1 MERTLSAKEAKIV
14 LELEWRD
21 QKILTL
27 KEIQQMLGCKNGYAR
42 VLAHSLVTKRWL
54 EKLGGGKYLFIP
66 AARGLQAVPSFNP
79 LLIGGAFVHPYY
91 FSYATSN
98 HYYGFST
105 QIPSRI
111 YIACLKAK
119 KGVRIRQHTFHFVHL
134 KAEKFFGYQ
143 TVKVFQDEVQMA
155 DREKSVVDSLDKLSY
170 AGGIAQAAAVIHQ
183 AQRSLDWEKLA
194 EVALRMDAG
203 ALVARL
209 GFLLQTLD
217 IQVPP
222 HLIEPLQSRIGA
234 TKTYLAPIRRWGK
247 EGTYNK
253 TWQVICNVPEE
264 VLFSEIAI
272 H

>member
-1 MERTLSAKEAKIV
+1 MERTLSANEAKIV

-27 KEIQQMLGCKNGYAR
+27 KEIQEILGCKNGYAR

-66 AARGLQAVPSFNP
+66 ASRGPQAVPSFNP
-79 LLIGGAFVHPYY
+79 LLIGGVFVHPYY
-91 FSYATSN
+91 FSYQTSN

-105 QIPSRI
+105 QIPSQI

-119 KGVRIRQHTFHFVHL
+119 KEVRIRRHTFHFVHL
-134 KAEKFFGYQ
+134 KEERFFGYQ
-143 TVKVFQDEVQMA
+143 TVKVFHDEVLMA
-155 DREKSVVDSLDKLSY
+155 DKEKSVVDSLDKVSY
-170 AGGIAQAAAVIHQ
+170 AGGIAQVAAMIHQ

-194 EVALRMDAG
+194 EYALRMG
-203 ALVARL
+203 SVALIGRL
-209 GFLLQTLD
+209 GFLIQTLD

-234 TKTYLAPIRRWGK
+234 VKTYLAPIRRWGK
-247 EGTYNK
+247 EGTYDK
-253 TWQVICNVPEE
+253 TWQLICNVPEDH
-264 VLFSEIAI
+264 LFSEITI
-272 H
+272 R